1 MPMVKP
7 NPKTGE
13 KAEKGSAAGWFLL
26 VFTASACM
34 FILGVLVGRNTAPV
48 HFDMENLNK
57 KLSQLQ
63 DSVLAGKTGRQTESE
78 KIPND
83 ISFEF
88 YDKLK
93 EKSQTDEYAE
103 GRPRVLSPKYEKPS
117 PSKIRA
123 RKAEPARAAGK
134 AGKEASSPTP
144 PASQE
149 KMYAIQVASL
159 RDPGKAEKV
168 RNKFRN
174 KGYPAFTQVALVEG
188 KGRWCRVRLGPYKN
202 RAQAEDDLERLQ
214 KAGVDAILFLSDS
227 EF

>member
-1 MPMVKP
+1 M
-7 NPKTGE
+7 
-13 KAEKGSAAGWFLL
+13 

-63 DSVLAGKTGRQTESE
+63 YSVLAGKTGRQTESE

-103 GRPRVLSPKYEKPS
+103 GRPRVLSPKYEKPA
-117 PSKIRA
+117 PSQIRA
-123 RKAEPARAAGK
+123 RKAEPAPAGK
-134 AGKEASSPTP
+134 AEKKASPP
-144 PASQE
+144 PAPASQE

-188 KGRWCRVRLGPYKN
+188 KGRWCRVRLGPYRD

-214 KAGVDAILFLSDS
+214 KAGMDAMLFLSDS
-227 EF
+227 DF

>member
-1 MPMVKP
+1 M
-7 NPKTGE
+7 
-13 KAEKGSAAGWFLL
+13 
-26 VFTASACM
+26 FTASACM

-103 GRPRVLSPKYEKPS
+103 GRPRVLTPKYEKPA
-117 PSKIRA
+117 PSEIRA
-123 RKAEPARAAGK
+123 RKAELSPAGK
-134 AGKEASSPTP
+134 AEKKASPP
-144 PASQE
+144 PAPASQE